1 MTSAGTFN
9 GPLSGITV
17 IEMAGIGPVPF
28 AGMMLADAGARMIR
42 VHGRRPASVGG
53 AVPPAQDPL
62 SRGRVSIGLDLK
74 QPGGVETLL
83 RLVDSAD
90 ALIEGYRPGVMERLG
105 AGPETCLARRPS
117 LVYGRMTGWGQSG
130 PLAHAAGH
138 DINYIAISGALHA
151 IGTNEAPVPPLN
163 LVGDFGG
170 GGAML
175 AFGIS
180 SALLHAAR
188 TGRGQVVDAAMS
200 DGAAYLMAPFYA
212 RLATGVW
219 QDQRASNLLDGGAPH
234 YGVYRCAD
242 GKFIAIGP
250 LEPQFW
256 DLFLKL
262 NGLEGDPDF
271 ARRGERGM
279 WPQLR
284 ERLGRHFANRTRDE
298 WCAVLAGTDAC
309 VAPVLSMEEAVRHP
323 HNIARRTFVEAD
335 GAMVPA
341 PVPRFSL
348 GDNLPPPPVADD
360 ADGTLDVL
368 SGAGFSGPEIE
379 ALRARGVLG

>member
-1 MTSAGTFN
+1 MSDTGRS

-17 IEMAGIGPVPF
+17 IEMAGLGPGPF
-28 AGMMLADAGARMIR
+28 AATMLADAGARVIR
-42 VHGRRPASVGG
+42 VQGRKQAPVSG
-53 AVPPAQDPL
+53 AVRPSQDPL
-62 SRGRVSIGLDLK
+62 SRGRVGLALDLK
-74 QPGGVETLL
+74 APGAVEALL
-83 RLVDSAD
+83 RLVECAD

-105 AGPETCLARRPS
+105 VGPDVCLARKPS
-117 LVYGRMTGWGQSG
+117 LVYGRMTGWGQAG
-130 PLAHAAGH
+130 PLAHTAGH

-151 IGTNEAPVPPLN
+151 IGTSEMPIPPLN

-175 AFGIS
+175 AFGVA

-200 DGAAYLMAPFYA
+200 DGAAFLMAPFYA
-212 RLATGVW
+212 RMAAGSW
-219 QDQRASNLLDGGAPH
+219 RDRRESNVLDGGAPH

-242 GKFIAIGP
+242 GKFIAAGP

-256 DLFLKL
+256 QQFLKL
-262 NGLEGDPDF
+262 VGLDAEPDF
-271 ARRGERGM
+271 ARRDEREL

-284 ERLGRHFANRTRDE
+284 ERLARHFATRTRDE
-298 WCAVLAGTDAC
+298 WCALLAGTDAC
-309 VAPVLSMEEAVRHP
+309 VAPVLSMQEAPRYP
-323 HNIARRTFVEAD
+323 HNVARRTFVEAD

-348 GDNLPPPPVADD
+348 GDNRPPPPQLND
-360 ADGTLDVL
+360 AEAAGAVL
-368 SGAGFSGPEIE
+368 MSAGFTREEIAE
-379 ALRARGVLG
+379 LRTRGVLG

>member
-1 MTSAGTFN
+1 MN
-9 GPLSGITV
+9 GPLTGITV
-17 IEMAGIGPVPF
+17 VEMDGLGPVPF
-28 AGMMLADAGARMIR
+28 AGMILADAGAHVIR
-42 VHGRRPASVGG
+42 VQGRKSGPVSGSVD
-53 AVPPAQDPL
+53 AAQDPL
-62 SRGRVSIGLDLK
+62 SRGRTGLELDLK
-74 QPGGVETLL
+74 KPGGTEALL
-83 RLVDSAD
+83 RLLESAD

-105 AGPETCLARRPS
+105 VGPATCLARKPA

-151 IGTNEAPVPPLN
+151 IGTVEAPVPPLN

-175 AFGIS
+175 AFGVA

-188 TGRGQVVDAAMS
+188 TGHGQVVDTAMS

-212 RLATGVW
+212 RLAGGNW
-219 QDQRASNLLDGGAPH
+219 RDARESNVLDGGAPH

-242 GKFIAIGP
+242 GGFLAVGP

-256 DLFLKL
+256 EQFLRL
-262 NGLEGDPDF
+262 IGLAGDPGL
-271 ARRGERGM
+271 ARRGERAL

-284 ERLGRHFANRTRDE
+284 ERLRLHFASRTREE

-309 VAPVLSMEEAVRHP
+309 VAPVLSMDEAIRHP
-323 HNIARRTFVEAD
+323 HNVARATFVDAG

-341 PVPRFSL
+341 PMPRFSL
-348 GDNLPPPPVADD
+348 GDNRPPSPLVSGRAAADQVL
-360 ADGTLDVL
+360 AD
-368 SGAGFSGPEIE
+368 AGFSLEEVAILRQHR
-379 ALRARGVLG
+379 ALA